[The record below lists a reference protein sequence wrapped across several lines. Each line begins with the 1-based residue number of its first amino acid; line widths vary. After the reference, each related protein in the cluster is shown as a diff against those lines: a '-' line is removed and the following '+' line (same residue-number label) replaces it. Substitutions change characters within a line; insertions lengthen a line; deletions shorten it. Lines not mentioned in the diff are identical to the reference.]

1 LKEKESGMGKIGAR
15 KPLAI
20 IILAV
25 GVVLL
30 LMYAVLFFGGGRPS
44 GGMLVVGLVDVG
56 VGVVLLRRAMRAP

>member
-1 LKEKESGMGKIGAR
+1 MGRTGAR

-20 IILAV
+20 FIIAF

-30 LMYAVLFFGGGRPS
+30 LMYAVLVFGGGRPS

-56 VGVVLLRRAMRAP
+56 VGVVLLRRASRGR

>member
-1 LKEKESGMGKIGAR
+1 MGKTGAR

-20 IILAV
+20 FILAI

-44 GGMLVVGLVDVG
+44 SGMLIVGLVDVG
-56 VGVVLLRRAMRAP
+56 VGVVLLRRASRV